1 MHPHAC
7 PYKAIYV
14 FGQHLMVWEPFFPC
28 LPPKF
33 YYNLVFVLLLRGL
46 GIFKYGFCLRGHSS
60 KYLWVVKICPGY
72 ENQHARP
79 PGENVCTSNQ
89 AKVYFSVLKIQRIE
103 LLAILARYQR

>member
-1 MHPHAC
+1 MHPHAY
-7 PYKAIYV
+7 PYKVIYV

-33 YYNLVFVLLLRGL
+33 YYNLVFVLLLRGP
-46 GIFKYGFCLRGHSS
+46 GIFKYGYCLHGHSS
-60 KYLWVVKICPGY
+60 NFHGVVKIYPGY

-89 AKVYFSVLKIQRIE
+89 AKVYFSVLKIQRAE
-103 LLAILARYQR
+103 LLAILAR